1 MIGGIRFRSVCIV
14 LVLIALAAAALAA
27 ARDPAKGATESGARL
42 KVRSTSYG
50 KAVFGPS
57 RKVLYVFGADKG
69 GKSHCYG
76 ACARA
81 WPPLV
86 TRGKPIAGP
95 GVKATLLGTTRRRNG
110 KLQVT
115 YNGHPLYY
123 YVDDTPTAILCQ
135 HVNEYGGLWVI
146 IKPNGR
152 PNLAPR

>member
-1 MIGGIRFRSVCIV
+1 MRIRFRSAYIG
-14 LVLIALAAAALAA
+14 LVLIALAVAALAA
-27 ARDPAKGATESGARL
+27 ALGSALGATTSGARL
-42 KVRSTSYG
+42 KVRATHYG

-57 RKVLYVFGADKG
+57 GKVLYVFSADSR
-69 GKSHCYG
+69 KSHCYG
-76 ACARA
+76 ACASA

-95 GVKATLLGTTRRRNG
+95 GVRATLLGTTRRRNG

-123 YVDDTPTAILCQ
+123 YVGDTPTAILCQ
-135 HVNEYGGLWVI
+135 HVNEHGGLWVI

-152 PNLAPR
+152 RNLSTG